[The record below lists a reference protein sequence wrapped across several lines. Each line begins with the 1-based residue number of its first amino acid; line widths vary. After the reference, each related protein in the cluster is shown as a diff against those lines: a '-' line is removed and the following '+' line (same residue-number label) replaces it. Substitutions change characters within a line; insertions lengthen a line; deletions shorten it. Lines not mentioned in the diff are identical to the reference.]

1 MRIKKMTD
9 FIGESSTDES
19 SIESL
24 KDALVTITDDY
35 KVTFSRDKY
44 HSQYY
49 IVGIRGNSQMNASF
63 YNRRDLGGSERL
75 SLKNI
80 QEYSEGMKKS
90 AKVLDLFLEALNR
103 SGVHHNTIRIE
114 IEPMV
119 INIYISF
126 Q

>member
-24 KDALVTITDDY
+24 KDALITITDDY
-35 KVTFSRDKY
+35 KVTFSKDKY

-49 IVGIRGNSQMNASF
+49 IVGIRGNSEMNASF
-63 YNRRDLGGSERL
+63 YNRRDLGGSEGL

-80 QEYSEGMKKS
+80 QEASEGMKKS

-103 SGVHHNTIRIE
+103 SEVQHDIIRIA

-119 INIYISF
+119 MFIYIKF
-126 Q
+126 I